1 MCKEDLVARI
11 DRHLSLLM
19 VSSVADGVLAGTG
32 TGTDIVDGARVRPG
46 IVDAQQ
52 YPGRI
57 TELLAAGA
65 PGRHE

>member
-32 TGTDIVDGARVRPG
+32 TDIVDGARARPG